1 MLVLVVLSGKA
12 ALSRCC
18 PLLGAWSPP
27 AGRPKAEMP
36 EQDGNPHQ
44 SGSAA
49 FCGGQAAGAKLHWH
63 RAIAQ
68 IIVAAGEMTD
78 AARRP

>member
-1 MLVLVVLSGKA
+1 
-12 ALSRCC
+12 
-18 PLLGAWSPP
+18 
-27 AGRPKAEMP
+27 MP
-36 EQDGNPHQ
+36 EQDGNRHQ

-49 FCGGQAAGAKLHWH
+49 FCGGQAAGEKLHWH

-68 IIVAAGEMTD
+68 IIVPKGEMTD